1 MRALVDIARPVFA
14 RGLALRTEHPSDAAA
29 LASDLQKVVQAFD
42 EAARREGHPA
52 RMAEEAV
59 YALSAWLD
67 EVVFAS
73 TPISL
78 EWLGHSLVAHRFQD
92 PAAGT
97 TFFERLAGLHRQ
109 AEMAGA
115 LDVYAQAILLGFQGR
130 YRMEASDDLRRVA
143 EDALGKRNADPSRN
157 APWLPA
163 LEHPAGKRPKERTGR
178 RLWWITIG
186 LPLAAL
192 SIYALLA
199 FLVDH

>member
-1 MRALVDIARPVFA
+1 MLVRFDSSETGEILMFADAAKDLLQAIGKETTA
-14 RGLALRTEHPSDAAA
+14 RG
-29 LASDLQKVVQAFD
+29 AF
-42 EAARREGHPA
+42 
-52 RMAEEAV
+52 
-59 YALSAWLD
+59 
-67 EVVFAS
+67 
-73 TPISL
+73 T
-78 EWLGHSLVAHRFQD
+78 
-92 PAAGT
+92 
-97 TFFERLAGLHRQ
+97 Q

-143 EDALGKRNADPSRN
+143 EHALGKRNADPSRN